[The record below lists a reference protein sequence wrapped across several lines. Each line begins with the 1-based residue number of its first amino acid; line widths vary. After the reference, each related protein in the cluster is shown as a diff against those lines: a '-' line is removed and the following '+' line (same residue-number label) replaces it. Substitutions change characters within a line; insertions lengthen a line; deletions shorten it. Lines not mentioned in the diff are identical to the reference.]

1 RHRALFLGLLH
12 PLSLFRA
19 PSSLPLSLCSS
30 LKIHSSPS
38 PHQRPP
44 CATPQED
51 VLELVFCGGSWEGAA
66 MLQGEDFVGFVV
78 YGCYRGTMA
87 LRHMAVTPGHRG
99 RGHGLALV
107 EHVRGR
113 CLEQGVEEIG
123 LFASPEALGFYRA
136 LGFHEVVGED
146 GDADDDL
153 QIPMARLAAGPLAPG
168 RRLGEAPGLPLH
180 GAGA

>member
-1 RHRALFLGLLH
+1 MASWVTNSLQNQYTLNEWLGSISTRELRETREDISSRNLANSSSIRTR
-12 PLSLFRA
+12 PRFSSVASLAA
-19 PSSLPLSLCSS
+19 PTRVSK
-30 LKIHSSPS
+30 LK
-38 PHQRPP
+38 R
-44 CATPQED
+44 D
-51 VLELVFCGGSWEGAA
+51 RMLV
-66 MLQGEDFVGFVV
+66 
-78 YGCYRGTMA
+78 T
-87 LRHMAVTPGHRG
+87 
-99 RGHGLALV
+99 
-107 EHVRGR
+107 
-113 CLEQGVEEIG
+113 